1 MRKMH
6 RLSLFS
12 LAALLIFMVGCVMFT
27 TSCSKKG
34 GSSVDKN
41 AVIAKYGSD
50 VLKIYLP
57 GEYMSDTLIP
67 NFEKQF
73 GVKVIVEL
81 FDSNEMMYAKVQA
94 GDKYDVLIPSDYTI
108 ERLMKQKLLQ
118 PLDKSMLT
126 NIDQL
131 SDSVKKL
138 SYDPD
143 NTYSIPYFWGNVGI
157 VYNKTKVDPKLIEE
171 QGYSIYHNKDYAG
184 RVYWYDSERDSFMV
198 ALKVLGYSMNS
209 SDQKEITE
217 AYNWLLAMDEAV
229 NPVYVTDEVIDS
241 MAKGLKDIAIMYSG
255 DAAYVL
261 KENQDMAYLAP
272 KEGTNIWVDAMVIP
286 DNAANPK
293 LANEFINYVM
303 SHDAAFGNSDAVGYT
318 SANAQV
324 LKEMTAP
331 GASYAN
337 NPAYLPRVGYE
348 KDEFFHDNDVIKA
361 MISEL
366 WIKVKAH

>member
-1 MRKMH
+1 MY
-6 RLSLFS
+6 RLSLVS
-12 LAALLIFMVGCVMFT
+12 LAGILLIVIGCVLFPA
-27 TSCSKKG
+27 CSKSGNSAANKEAA
-34 GSSVDKN
+34 K
-41 AVIAKYGSD
+41 AKYGSD
-50 VLKIYLP
+50 TLKLYLP

-67 NFEKQF
+67 DFEKKF
-73 GVKVIVEL
+73 GVRVIVEL

-94 GDKYDVLIPSDYTI
+94 GDKYDVLIPSDYMI
-108 ERLMKQKLLQ
+108 ERLMKQKMLQ

-143 NTYSIPYFWGNVGI
+143 NTYSIPYFWGNVGM

-171 QGYSIYHNKDYAG
+171 QGYSIYQNKDFAG
-184 RVYWYDSERDSFMV
+184 RVYWYDSERDSFMI

-209 SDQKEITE
+209 SDQKEIID
-217 AYNWLLAMDEAV
+217 AYNWLIAMDEAV
-229 NPVYVTDEVIDS
+229 DPVYVTDEVIDS
-241 MAKGLKDIAIMYSG
+241 MKNGLKDIAIMYSG

-261 KENQDMAYLAP
+261 KENKNMAFITP

-293 LANEFINYVM
+293 LANEFINYVL
-303 SHDAAFGNSDAVGYT
+303 SHDAAYGNSDAVGYT
-318 SANAQV
+318 SANAEV

-331 GASYAN
+331 GATYAD
-337 NPAYLPRVGYE
+337 NPAYLPGVGYE
-348 KDEFFHDNDVIKA
+348 KDEFLHDNDVINA

-366 WIKVKAH
+366 WMKVKAH